1 MPKILVLD
9 DDLTLNMTMAELLRA
24 EGHVVD
30 QAYLTAE
37 ASEFLKQFQYDL
49 LVLDWEV
56 PDGTGLHVIAQ
67 FRSNGGLTPIL
78 MLTGRSAIEDREKG
92 LDAGADDY
100 LTKPFHERELLAR
113 LRALLRRP
121 AMIVNEQLR
130 AGKLVLDTQTR
141 RFSIEGEEL
150 KLQPMEYSVLEFF
163 LRNQGPVFSPENIIQ
178 RVWGSDTDVSTDA
191 IYSCIKRLRKKLSQQ
206 GKDAYIKNV
215 HGVGYQFIAD

>member
-9 DDLTLNMTMAELLRA
+9 DDLTLNMTMAVLLRA

-30 QAYLTAE
+30 QSYSSAE
-37 ASEFLKQFQYDL
+37 ANEFLKQFQYDL

-56 PDGTGLHVIAQ
+56 PDGTGLQVIAQ
-67 FRSNGGLTPIL
+67 FRNNGGLTPIL

-100 LTKPFHERELLAR
+100 LTKPFHERELMAR

-130 AGKLVLDTQTR
+130 AGKLALNTQTR
-141 RFSIEGEEL
+141 RFSVEGEEL
-150 KLQPMEYSVLEFF
+150 KLQPMEFSVLEFF

-178 RVWGSDTDVSTDA
+178 RVWGSDSDVSLDA
-191 IYSCIKRLRKKLSQQ
+191 IYSCVKRLRKKLSQH

-215 HGVGYQFIAD
+215 HGVGYQFIPD